1 MMRKANLVI
10 LVGVALAV
18 FLVGCFPMPQKKEAP
33 SPENESGY
41 VETTPQVEEESSS
54 STTNAVDVV
63 MDRALNR
70 KVNIF
75 LSNFA
80 ECFMDGFT
88 RQSITDLELVRFGVG
103 HNYKNN
109 FKLWQPTADKMNVKI
124 KADYVTKTI
133 DKYFGPIG
141 FSHQS
146 ADEWT
151 IYRDGHYIVPVAD
164 GEAIPFVQID
174 RLTRDGNGLYTAY
187 GSIYGNANY
196 LMVDDPYKPLSAW
209 SNAERAEIEYYG
221 KIQATFTEV
230 TESDKSRFIIQS
242 YTPGN

>member
-1 MMRKANLVI
+1 MMRKANTVI
-10 LVGVALAV
+10 LVVVALTV
-18 FLVGCFPMPQKKEAP
+18 FLTGCFPMPQKKESP
-33 SPENESGY
+33 PPENESGY
-41 VETTPQVEEESSS
+41 VETAPQAEGETAPNIEKATEVS
-54 STTNAVDVV
+54 
-63 MDRALNR
+63 MDQALNR

-80 ECFMDGFT
+80 ECFMDSFT

-109 FKLWQPTADKMNVKI
+109 YKLWQPTADKMNVKL

-174 RLTRDGNGLYTAY
+174 RLTKDADGVFTAY

-196 LMVDDPYKPLSAW
+196 LMVDDPYKPLQAW
-209 SNAERAEIEYYG
+209 SDAEREEIELYG
-221 KIQATFTEV
+221 NVQATFTEL
-230 TESDKSRFIIQS
+230 TEDGKSRFIIQT
-242 YTPGN
+242 YTVGN